1 MVRHVSAKG
10 IVVIWAMLHTLVG
23 FADSSALF
31 DDKVEERQQK
41 AEAGDPK
48 AQYRLGLAYLTG
60 NQVKVDVNK
69 AVLWLDKAHKQG
81 YVKASHRLGEIHA
94 SDKEGH
100 KNYKKAYSYFLAAAK
115 KDYPESQLEL
125 ALLYR
130 DGKGTSVDLTEA
142 SKWAE
147 KAEKAG
153 IADAKALSEQLAKA
167 IKVSAVKA
175 PEIPAAKPNTGSKW
189 VLPKSMREA
198 QRFMTTY
205 EWKFKGKLAEH
216 FPSSRHQCTVE
227 PTQLVCLSATLAHNA
242 DDYTATAQH
251 ETTVTDFQPDGRF
264 NIKYRRKFL
273 TVVTKPQS
281 VGTEAWVPTI
291 GWEKTYRNMR
301 CKIADQDKVRCA
313 TDDQRFEDYTK

>member
-1 MVRHVSAKG
+1 MLRHISANGIMVLWVLSHALTCSA
-10 IVVIWAMLHTLVG
+10 
-23 FADSSALF
+23 DSALF

-48 AQYRLGLAYLTG
+48 AQYRLGIAYLTG
-60 NQVKVDVNK
+60 NQVKVDTSK

-81 YVKASHRLGEIHA
+81 YTKASHRLGEIYA
-94 SDKEGH
+94 SDKDGFR
-100 KNYKKAYSYFLAAAK
+100 NYKKAYSYFLAAAK
-115 KDYPESQLEL
+115 KDHPESQLEV

-130 DGKGTSVDLTEA
+130 DGKGTSVDLNEA
-142 SKWAE
+142 AKWAE

-153 IADAKALSEQLAKA
+153 VADAKALSVQLAKSM
-167 IKVSAVKA
+167 KTLVSKA
-175 PEIPAAKPNTGSKW
+175 PDTAAPKPTAASKW
-189 VLPKSMREA
+189 ALPKSMRDA
-198 QRFMTTY
+198 QRFMMTS
-205 EWKFKGKLAEH
+205 EWKTKGKLAEH
-216 FPSSRHQCTVE
+216 FPSSRQQCTVE
-227 PTQLVCLSATLAHNA
+227 PTQLVCISSILAHNA
-242 DDYTATAQH
+242 DDYTATVQN
-251 ETTVTDFQPDGRF
+251 ETTVTDFQIDGRF

-281 VGTEAWVPTI
+281 VGTEAWVPLI